1 MRPGKIENAEQ
12 QQKHRKG
19 GEPHIPE
26 KDLAAA
32 LCLRKYLLDLPFDV
46 ICGFQTPEPQE
57 AECNFCKTARSD
69 LSRCRWTWFTFGH
82 LTSG

>member
-12 QQKHRKG
+12 QQEHRKS

-32 LCLRKYLLDLPFDV
+32 LGLRKYLLDLPFDV
-46 ICGFQTPEPQE
+46 IRGFQTSRPQ
-57 AECNFCKTARSD
+57 KS
-69 LSRCRWTWFTFGH
+69 
-82 LTSG
+82 